1 MNNRTLTLIFILL
14 MFPWNMLAAVT
25 SEVLTDGERLVYQ
38 GSSSRFLIFG
48 NLGTIILTTT
58 KDKLISKKD
67 GFKIEMVLELNK
79 SMTGLYSFGTKMS
92 STLDY
97 SLFRSLAFNKIDLK
111 NEDQRFEKAIFDYVD
126 NEILYKRYRNLE
138 KKEFESLKNTE
149 KIIQDPL
156 SLIYFLRTLCFD
168 NNKGSSSEVI
178 LFSRGKT
185 VKISMDYE
193 LLEME
198 ILGKKRKV
206 IHIKP
211 SKVTQGTLIS
221 KRDIELYLD
230 PETKIPLLIKILGVP
245 IVGNLELFLSS
256 SNHSKLKI

>member
-1 MNNRTLTLIFILL
+1 MLILL
-14 MFPWNMLAAVT
+14 MIPWNMLAAVT
-25 SEVLTDGERLVYQ
+25 SEVLTDGERLVYK
-38 GSSSRFLIFG
+38 GSSSRFIIFG

-67 GFKIEMVLELNK
+67 GFKIEMVLELDKN
-79 SMTGLYSFGTKMS
+79 MTGLYSFGTKMS

-111 NEDQRFEKAIFDYVD
+111 NKDQRFEKAIFDYDD

-138 KKEFESLKNTE
+138 KKEFESQKNTE

-156 SLIYFLRTLCFD
+156 SLIYFLRTLRFD
-168 NNKGSSSEVI
+168 DNKGSASGVT

-185 VKISMDYE
+185 TPISMDYE
-193 LLEME
+193 SLEME

-206 IHIKP
+206 IYIKP
-211 SKVTQGTLIS
+211 SKITQGTLIS

-230 PETKIPLLIKILGVP
+230 PDTKIPLLIKILGVP